1 MTEADLKKAE
11 EEFYAS
17 VKLISGEEVLAQV
30 CYLPDDDKI
39 VMNRPLQVEM
49 ARQKKGNV
57 EIAGFAL
64 REWVMATF
72 DEMFIVNK
80 THILTMTELD
90 PTIKTFYE
98 QTLSRIEN
106 AKNLTKLGNKLPRKS
121 GYLGSIQDKKRSLED
136 IFKKS

>member
-30 CYLPDDDKI
+30 CYLPDDDKV
-39 VMNRPLQVEM
+39 VMNRPLQVEV